1 MLCLACPTNP
11 EWIPVA
17 VANPDLILLDHAH
30 CEKKAAFFA
39 LTMINRYPDR
49 TRLVREMIDLAAEEL
64 EHFTTVMNE
73 LEKRNLTLGRDAG
86 SDYAKALHEHLHGTE
101 PKRLLDFLM
110 IGAFIEA
117 RSCERFS
124 LLAKHAPTEEMR
136 ALYRSLFESE
146 AGHYRLYTDIAREY
160 YPHEEVKQR
169 LLEFGQ
175 IEAEIVK
182 GLANKP
188 TMHG

>member
-1 MLCLACPTNP
+1 MLCLTCTTNP
-11 EWIPVA
+11 EWIPIA
-17 VANPDLILLDHAH
+17 TANPDLILLDHAH

-49 TRLVREMIDLAAEEL
+49 TRLVKELIALAAEEI
-64 EHFTTVMNE
+64 EHFATVISE
-73 LEKRNLTLGRDAG
+73 LEKRNLTLTRDRG
-86 SDYAKALHEHLHGTE
+86 CDYAKALHEHVSPNE
-101 PKRLLDFLM
+101 PRRMLDFL
-110 IGAFIEA
+110 IVGAFIEA

-124 LLAKHAPTEEMR
+124 LLATHALTEDMR

-160 YPHEEVKQR
+160 FPHEEVKKR
-169 LLEFGQ
+169 LLEFSV
-175 IEAEIVK
+175 IEADIVR
-182 GLANKP
+182 GLPNKP

>member
-17 VANPDLILLDHAH
+17 VANPDLILQDHAH

-49 TRLVREMIDLAAEEL
+49 TRLVRDMIDLAAEEL

-86 SDYAKALHEHLHGTE
+86 SDYAKALHDHIHGTE

-124 LLAKHAPTEEMR
+124 LLAKHAPTEDMR
-136 ALYRSLFESE
+136 ELYRSLFESE

-160 YPHEEVKQR
+160 FPHDVVKQR
-169 LLEFGQ
+169 LQEFGQ

>member
-11 EWIPVA
+11 EWISVA
-17 VANPDLILLDHAH
+17 ADNPDMILLDHAH

-49 TRLVREMIDLAAEEL
+49 TRLVRDMIALAAEEL
-64 EHFTTVMNE
+64 EHFTTVMNI
-73 LEKRNLTLGRDAG
+73 LEKRGLALNRDVG
-86 SDYAKALHEHLHGTE
+86 STYAKQLHDHIHGTE
-101 PKRLLDFLM
+101 PKRMLDFLM

-124 LLAKHAPTEEMR
+124 LLSKHAPTEEMR
-136 ALYRSLFESE
+136 ELYRSLFESE

-160 YPHEEVKQR
+160 FPHDVVKDR
-169 LLEFGQ
+169 LREFSLL
-175 IEAEIVK
+175 EAEIVK
-182 GLANKP
+182 GLHNKP

>member
-17 VANPDLILLDHAH
+17 TANPDLILLDHAH

-49 TRLVREMIDLAAEEL
+49 TKLVKELIGLAAEEI
-64 EHFTTVMNE
+64 EHFSLVISE
-73 LEKRNLTLGRDAG
+73 LEKRGLTLTRDAG
-86 SDYAKALHEHLHGTE
+86 CDYAKMLHEHVSGNE
-101 PKRLLDFLM
+101 PKRMLDFL
-110 IGAFIEA
+110 ITGAFIEA

-124 LLAKHAPTEEMR
+124 LLAKHALTEDMR

-160 YPHEEVKQR
+160 YPHDHVKQR
-169 LLEFGQ
+169 LQDFSL

-182 GLANKP
+182 GLPNKP

>member
-17 VANPDLILLDHAH
+17 TANPDLILLDHAH

-39 LTMINRYPDR
+39 LTMINRYPSR
-49 TRLVREMIDLAAEEL
+49 TRLVKDLIGLAAEEI
-64 EHFTTVMNE
+64 EHFSLVITE
-73 LEKRNLTLGRDAG
+73 LEKRGLTLTRDPG
-86 SDYAKALHEHLHGTE
+86 CDYAKMLHEHVSGNE
-101 PKRLLDFLM
+101 PKRMLDFL
-110 IGAFIEA
+110 ITGAFIEA

-124 LLAKHAPTEEMR
+124 LLAKHALTEDMR
-136 ALYRSLFESE
+136 TLYRSLFESE

-160 YPHEEVKQR
+160 YPFDHVKER
-169 LLEFGQ
+169 LQELSL

-182 GLANKP
+182 GLPNKP